1 HDVAID
7 PTEEHRLARQPHG
20 RQPKAEAAVGVQAA
34 EHDRLAAAQVR
45 ADPQPGRGGDEEP
58 LVEVIRPQRR
68 AGPGPRLVVGAGE
81 ADPRTPVASDG
92 TEADRSGP
100 RPGLGHQRARI
111 LDVGQRRVGGLLDAA
126 IEADAE
132 RVAGLEAALAR
143 VDAAATEGPLPTKRH
158 VLERDRR
165 RGSQGPERAD
175 PDSIADHPRASLARP
190 DADLD
195 VHLPDRPAAA
205 GPGEN

>member
-1 HDVAID
+1 
-7 PTEEHRLARQPHG
+7 
-20 RQPKAEAAVGVQAA
+20 
-34 EHDRLAAAQVR
+34 
-45 ADPQPGRGGDEEP
+45 
-58 LVEVIRPQRR
+58 
-68 AGPGPRLVVGAGE
+68 
-81 ADPRTPVASDG
+81 
-92 TEADRSGP
+92 EADRSGP

-195 VHLPDRPAAA
+195 VHLLDRPAAA
-205 GPGEN
+205 GPGAAVEVHVGGRPRVRVEALVADAGGGRIAPVDVGERRRWLIFAGL